1 MALKRILIVEDSI
14 DVGRMYLDTIRT
26 AYPCVPVT
34 FVPSAEEG
42 ILEATRFAFDLIIAD
57 IRLPGISGF
66 DLVRKVRVR
75 QPAVKAL
82 MVTGLKI
89 DGDLEKQAKSVGADL
104 LLPKPIGD
112 SEFIKA
118 IEQISG
124 EAAAP
129 GAAEAETARGKR
141 GRTSGLRKAVN
152 ESKTEPRLPDTA
164 PAKSAAATAA
174 HPLAASGEVEAGLP
188 PAEAPTLGAALGDLR
203 GSLGALAV
211 ILLSDQGRV
220 VAQAGEWPEADLE
233 TRVVAEVMSALNALE
248 KVSYQF
254 RAGLP
259 LAAHALRGQNFDLAF
274 APVGRFA
281 VLVFLRAA
289 PNALRL
295 ALAFDQLLAAQVQ
308 LAAILEGM
316 GLVLRP
322 LTGALAAPSAAPA
335 ETPAPEAP
343 AAPLATPPAAVEEL
357 PEDPARLSAL
367 EALLGKV
374 QAQAQVDADS
384 FWDQATSG
392 EAPSAPASAS
402 SGALS
407 YEQAQKL
414 GLVGEENS

>member
-1 MALKRILIVEDSI
+1 V
-14 DVGRMYLDTIRT
+14 
-26 AYPCVPVT
+26 
-34 FVPSAEEG
+34 
-42 ILEATRFAFDLIIAD
+42 
-57 IRLPGISGF
+57 
-66 DLVRKVRVR
+66 
-75 QPAVKAL
+75 
-82 MVTGLKI
+82 
-89 DGDLEKQAKSVGADL
+89 
-104 LLPKPIGD
+104 
-112 SEFIKA
+112 
-118 IEQISG
+118 
-124 EAAAP
+124 
-129 GAAEAETARGKR
+129 
-141 GRTSGLRKAVN
+141 
-152 ESKTEPRLPDTA
+152 
-164 PAKSAAATAA
+164 
-174 HPLAASGEVEAGLP
+174 
-188 PAEAPTLGAALGDLR
+188 EAPTLGAALGDLR

-322 LTGALAAPSAAPA
+322 LTGVLAAPSAAPA
-335 ETPAPEAP
+335 ETPVPEAP
-343 AAPLATPPAAVEEL
+343 AAPLASPPAAVEEI

-367 EALLGKV
+367 EALLGKAPA
-374 QAQAQVDADS
+374 QAQADADN

-414 GLVGEENS
+414 GLVGED